1 MVIKFIRPGR
11 FISANGEFITPRG
24 FISTNS
30 GFINTNNGTNEHLA
44 NPSLSSENRSA
55 AVKKHG
61 FAAAN
66 DDGFLRG
73 SFDFGNLNDSGN
85 PVDDHVDEYSDAPEG
100 SEDDG
105 SRPAR
110 GRQGRAGKDPLAED
124 RTNTNKDRAIARAV
138 REIEDAELLKEVV
151 VYINVFFTGEVAGSK
166 SRYANNGLVRS
177 VRSQVEAT
185 YDAYWTNEPYMSK
198 LPEHAAVLAIRYCH
212 GRGGLNEVVGGKLA
226 SIGRGDLLYVARD
239 APPVGTGQSGPGNAA
254 IEARFAA
261 QDLAMQALIQNVVD
275 AAKRF
280 DDAMDLIAMVDNRVS
295 NLTNVVADAAKAA
308 KLEADN
314 SKKARTGDPG
324 ALQRAHREMCNRIKA
339 AKAVTQAAAPPVPSP
354 LFQRVPVMAAIQ
366 RAPTPPAAIP
376 TGRPVHGVKR
386 EPSCPFLSL

>member
-1 MVIKFIRPGR
+1 MVIGFIGPGG
-11 FISANGEFITPRG
+11 FIGANGEFITPRG

-30 GFINTNNGTNEHLA
+30 GFINTNNRTNKHLA

-55 AVKKHG
+55 AVKKPG

-66 DDGFLRG
+66 DDGLLRG
-73 SFDFGNLNDSGN
+73 SSDFGNLNDNGN
-85 PVDDHVDEYSDAPEG
+85 PVDDHVDEYGDAPEG

-105 SRPAR
+105 SHPAR

-151 VYINVFFTGEVAGSK
+151 VYINVFFTGEVA
-166 SRYANNGLVRS
+166 VRS
-177 VRSQVEAT
+177 HVEAA
-185 YDAYWTNEPYMSK
+185 YDAYWTNEPYMAK
-198 LPEHAAVLAIRYCH
+198 LPEHAAVLAIRYCN
-212 GRGGLNEVVGGKLA
+212 GRGGLSEVVGGKLA

-239 APPVGTGQSGPGNAA
+239 APPVGTRQSGPGNAA

-280 DDAMDLIAMVDNRVS
+280 DDAMDLIAMVDNRVP

-308 KLEADN
+308 KLEANN

-324 ALQRAHREMCNRIKA
+324 ALQHAHREMCNRIKA
-339 AKAVTQAAAPPVPSP
+339 AKAVAQAAAPPVPSP
-354 LFQRVPVMAAIQ
+354 LFQRVPVMPAIQ
-366 RAPTPPAAIP
+366 RAPAPPAAIP

-386 EPSCPFLSL
+386 